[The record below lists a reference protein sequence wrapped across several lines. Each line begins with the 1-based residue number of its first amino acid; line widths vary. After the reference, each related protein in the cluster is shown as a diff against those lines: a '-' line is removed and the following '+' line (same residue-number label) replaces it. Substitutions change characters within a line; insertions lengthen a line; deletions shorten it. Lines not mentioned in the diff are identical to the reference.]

1 VSSGRRV
8 AKVVLDTRL
17 PQLDRLFDYSIPDG
31 LALQAGVRVRVPLRN
46 QTRLSYGWVVEL
58 ADTSDHSG
66 ALVDIAEMVSK
77 VPVLSPELWSLASA
91 IAQRQAGSAADVL
104 RLAIPPRYV
113 RVEKSWLARDPSLVG
128 TSTMRAPRASV
139 EGFPPE
145 TWSAMVE
152 PRARTALYLPHGT
165 AQAGSNTVPQGCR
178 AVIAV
183 AQEAFARAQ
192 STIIVVPTWRDIE
205 HYLHALE
212 SALESADESSM
223 GAVVVLRADG
233 SPSER
238 YGNFLRGLESA
249 PIIILGTRHA
259 VYAPAPNLGA
269 IVVVDDGDDAH
280 REPLAPYPHTRDV
293 ALLRHQGEGCAVVFA
308 SLLPSLSVKRWID
321 QGYLS
326 AVAPAASARP
336 RVVLTELSVGAD
348 RDRAPARLPSAA
360 FQAAKEALRLGPVLI
375 QVFRSGFSTG
385 LACATCN
392 ERGMCHT
399 CHGPLRLPQAQARP
413 VCSWCG
419 VVHVAWRC
427 ALCGGNNL
435 VPRGQGIGRTMS
447 DIGRAFPTVPV
458 IQSDASHRVVSVSD
472 QPAVVIA
479 TRGSEPVAEG
489 GYRLALLLD
498 GGAMLSRESLRA
510 LEDSLHAWENAI
522 SLVRPEGAAYV
533 TEVSGNPAMALA
545 SGRFE
550 QLLSEEITER
560 TALRLPP
567 TVRLASIT
575 GPAELVT
582 KAREALETRFS
593 GLDVLGP
600 VGMEDATVRIIIR
613 FPYAGGDLVTQELRA
628 LRNKLAL
635 GTSRGRSLR
644 LHIVID
650 DPDRLD
656 ALMGE

>member
-1 VSSGRRV
+1 
-8 AKVVLDTRL
+8 
-17 PQLDRLFDYSIPDG
+17 
-31 LALQAGVRVRVPLRN
+31 
-46 QTRLSYGWVVEL
+46 
-58 ADTSDHSG
+58 
-66 ALVDIAEMVSK
+66 
-77 VPVLSPELWSLASA
+77 
-91 IAQRQAGSAADVL
+91 
-104 RLAIPPRYV
+104 
-113 RVEKSWLARDPSLVG
+113 
-128 TSTMRAPRASV
+128 
-139 EGFPPE
+139 
-145 TWSAMVE
+145 
-152 PRARTALYLPHGT
+152 
-165 AQAGSNTVPQGCR
+165 
-178 AVIAV
+178 
-183 AQEAFARAQ
+183 
-192 STIIVVPTWRDIE
+192 
-205 HYLHALE
+205 
-212 SALESADESSM
+212 
-223 GAVVVLRADG
+223 
-233 SPSER
+233 
-238 YGNFLRGLESA
+238 
-249 PIIILGTRHA
+249 
-259 VYAPAPNLGA
+259 
-269 IVVVDDGDDAH
+269 
-280 REPLAPYPHTRDV
+280 
-293 ALLRHQGEGCAVVFA
+293 
-308 SLLPSLSVKRWID
+308 
-321 QGYLS
+321 
-326 AVAPAASARP
+326 
-336 RVVLTELSVGAD
+336 
-348 RDRAPARLPSAA
+348 
-360 FQAAKEALRLGPVLI
+360 
-375 QVFRSGFSTG
+375 
-385 LACATCN
+385 
-392 ERGMCHT
+392 
-399 CHGPLRLPQAQARP
+399 
-413 VCSWCG
+413 
-419 VVHVAWRC
+419 
-427 ALCGGNNL
+427 
-435 VPRGQGIGRTMS
+435 MS

-510 LEDSLHAWENAI
+510 MEDSLHAWENAI